1 MSDCGSY
8 TYSFRLTRVYLCKRQ
23 DKSRLHSLRRTVWKG
38 GAKGCAYGVV
48 TGTALTWGLPQV
60 FFPPSPLGK
69 FVHGPPQNKMLVVL
83 ICVQLGQ
90 PSWLHMKDT
99 RKQFTWETFLKR
111 DTKSRELPHIRKT
124 DWMHRESLVPAK
136 GRN

>member
-1 MSDCGSY
+1 M
-8 TYSFRLTRVYLCKRQ
+8 YLCKRQ

-83 ICVQLGQ
+83 ICGSVGSAIVATHEGHKKAIYMGDIFKKGYKEQRITPYQENRLDAQ
-90 PSWLHMKDT
+90 
-99 RKQFTWETFLKR
+99 RKPGSSER
-111 DTKSRELPHIRKT
+111 
-124 DWMHRESLVPAK
+124 
-136 GRN
+136 